1 MYATSFTTTANFER
15 SASSVACYNHQ
26 KVTSLRI
33 SKLSP
38 VTACTKRPFTHRYL
52 RLGTW
57 LCVCVGVCWITQ
69 VLQHF
74 LPNGQ
79 IKKYVKQTFAR
90 HFKAKTRAHILNGKH
105 LGAHTSTQTHEH
117 THMHLHVTD
126 LRRKC
131 KGASNIIIRTNN
143 NNCCSGEHKQKQ
155 VKFLSLSRLPSLCL
169 VVVSLKGCAAYT
181 NSSNNSGS

>member
-105 LGAHTSTQTHEH
+105 LGAHTSTQTHTYAFTCYRFTPQMQRCQQH
-117 THMHLHVTD
+117 HHPHQQQQL
-126 LRRKC
+126 LQW
-131 KGASNIIIRTNN
+131 RTQTKT
-143 NNCCSGEHKQKQ
+143 SK
-155 VKFLSLSRLPSLCL
+155 VSLPFAAPLSLPCCCFVKGLCG
-169 VVVSLKGCAAYT
+169 VHK
-181 NSSNNSGS
+181 